1 MRTPRDPYSV
11 LGVEADATFEDA
23 KAAYRRLAE
32 IFHPDR
38 FADARPDVQAEAE
51 RQMKD
56 LNAAWRTLRI
66 RFGHGDEPAD
76 DHRRDAWRPPTGRD
90 AERQWAPPDDFTT
103 RARQART
110 RARAQERRASAD
122 RSREAAEERARAEA
136 AERDAF
142 VREARERL
150 LREEE
155 ERARQ
160 REAAGDRHRSDPT
173 RS

>member
-11 LGVEADATFEDA
+11 LGIEADATFDDA

-56 LNAAWRTLRI
+56 LNGAWRTLRI
-66 RFGHGDEPAD
+66 RFGHEDEVEVDPN
-76 DHRRDAWRPPTGRD
+76 RRDRWARAQTGSSDRD
-90 AERQWAPPDDFTT
+90 RVWDTGDDFST

-110 RARAQERRASAD
+110 RQRAQERRS
-122 RSREAAEERARAEA
+122 SSNEARADAAQREREEA

-142 VREARERL
+142 VRDARERL
-150 LREEE
+150 LREEAE
-155 ERARQ
+155 QRRASPSG
-160 REAAGDRHRSDPT
+160 ADPSSS
-173 RS
+173 R

>member
-11 LGVEADATFEDA
+11 LGVESDVTYEEA

-38 FADARPDVQAEAE
+38 FADARDDVQAEAE

-66 RFGHGDEPAD
+66 RFGHED
-76 DHRRDAWRPPTGRD
+76 DVAPDNRRDRWRPPSTRD
-90 AERQWAPPDDFTT
+90 ADRQWAAGDDFST

-110 RARAQERRASAD
+110 RVRAQERRTSTSG
-122 RSREAAEERARAEA
+122 SRAEAEERARREA

-150 LREEE
+150 LREE
-155 ERARQ
+155 A
-160 REAAGDRHRSDPT
+160 EAAQRTDQT
-173 RS
+173 